1 MAGLTSL
8 PRKKNI
14 KGQPHKLAYIT
25 EAESDLL
32 KSRGGAGKPVKGT
45 KGVPAYFDAGE
56 GMGGYGSGMD
66 DDATGGAGD
75 PSASQGVG
83 AGLDEAEPTNIQGY
97 LDAYGI
103 TDPGIQASYEDYMD
117 DVYSKVP
124 GFKSR
129 AQEYTDFFGAFNPS
143 TGRVSQGRV
152 GLPEGYLD
160 STRFS
165 NLMEMQEKFGY
176 APPNVVSDSY
186 GQPVT
191 TTFGYLTFGDP
202 ETEPYTLKR
211 YRDPLLVKRRLE
223 REFSNKD
230 VPSLELLRDPVLQ
243 DVMSPSPS
251 IENRRAYTQA
261 VREASQAMTPEQR
274 YGVLDPKIDRDDP
287 RFGTRVGGY
296 LQTLEQAN
304 LPTYMGGFR
313 GSRETEAPFALTKEE
328 SDRYQDIFMAFAGT
342 RGEAIRTEIDNAK
355 SGQTVQEALSNAGF
369 SSFGLPKEAEVSALS
384 NYMDREALKGWVQGL
399 GIVTSMNSP
408 FMPATA
414 MGLPQEIYEDTIKP
428 AFKSLRESLDESIP
442 GFKDLSAKFDVG
454 VEKVEEQYEKQVPE
468 TETIVDTIF
477 DALFGKGKS
486 QEAKE
491 FGSSYQVPSSVRESR
506 EVTVEDIAP
515 VSTAISEVPTSQFP
529 DIEPMMLYDPIAS
542 QMQEAPV
549 TLDEAIAFGQS
560 LERDRDLTEQVN
572 RQLEETV
579 FLDPL
584 TFPYPERP
592 LELPPIPETIAE
604 ALQDQRGREAS
615 IARDAALQ
623 NIPVEL
629 PAPISPV
636 QVAPLGASAVAVPE
650 AERAVEIEQL
660 APLPE
665 EVDIAQA
672 AFTEPPVVETVS
684 EISPDAMNAALSRI
698 GKMAQDPESPVTID
712 DYRAVENARTTEEFV
727 EAIQIV
733 LDKEEKS
740 GVAAKAEKG
749 SGFTYKRGN

>member
-1 MAGLTSL
+1 MGNIMAGLTSL

-369 SSFGLPKEAEVSALS
+369 SSFGLPKEAEVSALA

-515 VSTAISEVPTSQFP
+515 A
-529 DIEPMMLYDPIAS
+529 PIAI
-542 QMQEAPV
+542 
-549 TLDEAIAFGQS
+549 DS
-560 LERDRDLTEQVN
+560 LPL
-572 RQLEETV
+572 ETV
-579 FLDPL
+579 VENTAPQTFRQDAQPETAEFARNALTDLEYLGLVEDPVP
-584 TFPYPERP
+584 FREA
-592 LELPPIPETIAE
+592 LPGEVQPETIALLTGQTPE
-604 ALQDQRGREAS
+604 
-615 IARDAALQ
+615 
-623 NIPVEL
+623 
-629 PAPISPV
+629 ISPT
-636 QVAPLGASAVAVPE
+636 VAAPVTPVG
-650 AERAVEIEQL
+650 IEQL

-672 AFTEPPVVETVS
+672 TFTEPPVVETVS
-684 EISPDAMNAALSRI
+684 EVSPDAMNAALSRI
-698 GKMAQDPESPVTID
+698 GKMARDPESPVTID
-712 DYRAVENARTTEEFV
+712 DYRAVENARTIEEFV

-740 GVAAKAEKG
+740 GVAAKAEKEIRL
-749 SGFTYKRGN
+749 YI

>member
-369 SSFGLPKEAEVSALS
+369 SSFGLPKEAEVSALA

-515 VSTAISEVPTSQFP
+515 A
-529 DIEPMMLYDPIAS
+529 PIAI
-542 QMQEAPV
+542 
-549 TLDEAIAFGQS
+549 DS
-560 LERDRDLTEQVN
+560 LPL
-572 RQLEETV
+572 ETV
-579 FLDPL
+579 VENTAPQTFRQDVQPETIEFARNALTDLEYLGLVEDPVP
-584 TFPYPERP
+584 FREA
-592 LELPPIPETIAE
+592 LPGEVQPETIALLTGQTPE
-604 ALQDQRGREAS
+604 
-615 IARDAALQ
+615 
-623 NIPVEL
+623 
-629 PAPISPV
+629 ISPT
-636 QVAPLGASAVAVPE
+636 VAAPVTPVG
-650 AERAVEIEQL
+650 IEQL

-740 GVAAKAEKG
+740 GRAAKAEAA
-749 SGFTYKRGN
+749 FRNYKRGN

>member
-369 SSFGLPKEAEVSALS
+369 SSFGLPKEAEVSALA

-515 VSTAISEVPTSQFP
+515 A
-529 DIEPMMLYDPIAS
+529 PIAI
-542 QMQEAPV
+542 
-549 TLDEAIAFGQS
+549 DS
-560 LERDRDLTEQVN
+560 LPL
-572 RQLEETV
+572 ETV
-579 FLDPL
+579 VENTAPQ
-584 TFPYPERP
+584 TFRQDAQPETIEFAKNALAD
-592 LELPPIPETIAE
+592 LELLGLVEDPDPFREALPGQVQPETIALLTGQTPE
-604 ALQDQRGREAS
+604 
-615 IARDAALQ
+615 
-623 NIPVEL
+623 
-629 PAPISPV
+629 ISPT
-636 QVAPLGASAVAVPE
+636 VAAPVTPVG
-650 AERAVEIEQL
+650 IEQL

-698 GKMAQDPESPVTID
+698 GKMARDPESPVTID
-712 DYRAVENARTTEEFV
+712 DYRAVENARTIEEFV

-740 GVAAKAEKG
+740 GVAAKAEKR

>member
-1 MAGLTSL
+1 MGNIMAGLTSL

-369 SSFGLPKEAEVSALS
+369 SSFGLPKEAEVSALA

-515 VSTAISEVPTSQFP
+515 A
-529 DIEPMMLYDPIAS
+529 PIAI
-542 QMQEAPV
+542 
-549 TLDEAIAFGQS
+549 DS
-560 LERDRDLTEQVN
+560 LPL
-572 RQLEETV
+572 ETV
-579 FLDPL
+579 VENTAPQTFRQDAQPETAEFARNALTDLEYLGLVEDPVP
-584 TFPYPERP
+584 FREA
-592 LELPPIPETIAE
+592 LPGEVQPETIALLTGQTPE
-604 ALQDQRGREAS
+604 
-615 IARDAALQ
+615 
-623 NIPVEL
+623 
-629 PAPISPV
+629 ISPT
-636 QVAPLGASAVAVPE
+636 VAAPVTPVG
-650 AERAVEIEQL
+650 IEQL

-672 AFTEPPVVETVS
+672 TFTEPPVVETVS
-684 EISPDAMNAALSRI
+684 EVSPDAMNAALSRI
-698 GKMAQDPESPVTID
+698 GKMARDPESPVTID
-712 DYRAVENARTTEEFV
+712 DYRAVENARTIEEFV

-740 GVAAKAEKG
+740 GVAAKAEKR

>member
-369 SSFGLPKEAEVSALS
+369 SSFGLPKEAEVSALA

-515 VSTAISEVPTSQFP
+515 A
-529 DIEPMMLYDPIAS
+529 PIAI
-542 QMQEAPV
+542 
-549 TLDEAIAFGQS
+549 DS
-560 LERDRDLTEQVN
+560 LPL
-572 RQLEETV
+572 ETV
-579 FLDPL
+579 VENTAPQTFRQDVQPETIEFARNALTDLEYLGLVEDPVP
-584 TFPYPERP
+584 FREA
-592 LELPPIPETIAE
+592 LPGEVQPETIALLTGQTPE
-604 ALQDQRGREAS
+604 
-615 IARDAALQ
+615 
-623 NIPVEL
+623 
-629 PAPISPV
+629 ISPT
-636 QVAPLGASAVAVPE
+636 VAAPVTPVG
-650 AERAVEIEQL
+650 IEQL

-672 AFTEPPVVETVS
+672 TFTEPPVVETVS
-684 EISPDAMNAALSRI
+684 EVSPDAMNAALSRI
-698 GKMAQDPESPVTID
+698 GKMARDPESPVTID
-712 DYRAVENARTTEEFV
+712 DYRAVENARTIEEFV

-740 GVAAKAEKG
+740 GVAAKAEKR

>member
-1 MAGLTSL
+1 MGNIMAGLTSL

-83 AGLDEAEPTNIQGY
+83 GGLDEAEPTNLAGY

-129 AQEYTDFFGAFNPS
+129 AQEYTEFFGAFNPS
-143 TGRVSQGRV
+143 TGRVEQGRV
-152 GLPEGYLD
+152 GLPEGFLD
-160 STRFS
+160 KDRFS
-165 NLMEMQEKFGY
+165 TLMEMQEKFGY

-211 YRDPLLVKRRLE
+211 YRDPLLLRQP
-223 REFSNKD
+223 SSS
-230 VPSLELLRDPVLQ
+230 PSLELLRDPVLQ
-243 DVMSPSPS
+243 DIMYSPNPS

-328 SDRYQDIFMAFAGT
+328 SDRYQDIFMAFEGT
-342 RGEAIRTEIDNAK
+342 KGGAIRAEIDNAK

-369 SSFGLPKEAEVSALS
+369 SSFGLPKEAEVSALA

-399 GIVTSMNSP
+399 GIITSMNSP

-428 AFKSLRESLDESIP
+428 AFKSLRESLDENIP
-442 GFKDLSAKFDVG
+442 GFKNLSAKFDVG

-506 EVTVEDIAP
+506 EVTIEDIAP
-515 VSTAISEVPTSQFP
+515 A
-529 DIEPMMLYDPIAS
+529 PIAI
-542 QMQEAPV
+542 
-549 TLDEAIAFGQS
+549 DS
-560 LERDRDLTEQVN
+560 LPL
-572 RQLEETV
+572 ETV
-579 FLDPL
+579 VENTAPQ
-584 TFPYPERP
+584 TFRQDAQPETIEFAKNALAD
-592 LELPPIPETIAE
+592 LELLGLIEDPDPFREALPGQVQPETIALLTE
-604 ALQDQRGREAS
+604 QTPEIS
-615 IARDAALQ
+615 PTVAAPVT
-623 NIPVEL
+623 PVE
-629 PAPISPV
+629 I
-636 QVAPLGASAVAVPE
+636 Q
-650 AERAVEIEQL
+650 QL
-660 APLPE
+660 APPPE

-672 AFTEPPVVETVS
+672 VFTEPPVVETVS
-684 EISPDAMNAALSRI
+684 EVSPDAMNAALDIVSNI
-698 GKMAQDPESPVTID
+698 INQPGSVVTID
-712 DYRAVENARTTEEFV
+712 DYLAIQNAKTEEEFV
-727 EAIQIV
+727 EAIQTVIDK
-733 LDKEEKS
+733 DKEL
-740 GVAAKAEKG
+740 GPAATAEKE
-749 SGFTYKRGN
+749 SGFVFKEGN

>member
-1 MAGLTSL
+1 MGNIMAGLTSL

-369 SSFGLPKEAEVSALS
+369 SSFGLPKEAEVSALA

-515 VSTAISEVPTSQFP
+515 A
-529 DIEPMMLYDPIAS
+529 PIAI
-542 QMQEAPV
+542 
-549 TLDEAIAFGQS
+549 DS
-560 LERDRDLTEQVN
+560 LPL
-572 RQLEETV
+572 ETV
-579 FLDPL
+579 VENTAPQTFRQDAQPETAEFARNALTDLEYLGLVEDPVP
-584 TFPYPERP
+584 FREA
-592 LELPPIPETIAE
+592 LPGEVQPETIALLTGQTPE
-604 ALQDQRGREAS
+604 
-615 IARDAALQ
+615 
-623 NIPVEL
+623 
-629 PAPISPV
+629 ISPT
-636 QVAPLGASAVAVPE
+636 VAAPVTPVG
-650 AERAVEIEQL
+650 IEQL

-672 AFTEPPVVETVS
+672 TFTEPPVVETVS
-684 EISPDAMNAALSRI
+684 EVSPDAMNAALSRI
-698 GKMAQDPESPVTID
+698 GKMARDPESPVTID
-712 DYRAVENARTTEEFV
+712 DYRAVENARTIEEFV

>member
-97 LDAYGI
+97 IDAYGI

-369 SSFGLPKEAEVSALS
+369 SSFGLPKEAEVSALA

-515 VSTAISEVPTSQFP
+515 A
-529 DIEPMMLYDPIAS
+529 PIAI
-542 QMQEAPV
+542 
-549 TLDEAIAFGQS
+549 DS
-560 LERDRDLTEQVN
+560 LPL
-572 RQLEETV
+572 ETV
-579 FLDPL
+579 VENTAPQTFRQDVQPETIEFARNALTDLEYLGLVEDPVP
-584 TFPYPERP
+584 FREA
-592 LELPPIPETIAE
+592 LPGEVQPETIALLTGQTPE
-604 ALQDQRGREAS
+604 
-615 IARDAALQ
+615 
-623 NIPVEL
+623 
-629 PAPISPV
+629 ISPT
-636 QVAPLGASAVAVPE
+636 VAAPVTPVG
-650 AERAVEIEQL
+650 IEQL

-672 AFTEPPVVETVS
+672 TFTEPPVVETVS
-684 EISPDAMNAALSRI
+684 EVSPDAMNAALSRI
-698 GKMAQDPESPVTID
+698 GKMARDPESPVTID
-712 DYRAVENARTTEEFV
+712 DYRAVENARTIEEFV

-740 GVAAKAEKG
+740 GVAAKAEKR

>member
-186 GQPVT
+186 GQPIT
-191 TTFGYLTFGDP
+191 TTYGYLTFGDP

-211 YRDPLLVKRRLE
+211 YRDPLLVKQRLA

-261 VREASQAMTPEQR
+261 VREASKAMTPEQK

-296 LQTLEQAN
+296 LQTLEQAS

-369 SSFGLPKEAEVSALS
+369 SSFGLPKEAEVSALA

-515 VSTAISEVPTSQFP
+515 A
-529 DIEPMMLYDPIAS
+529 PIAI
-542 QMQEAPV
+542 
-549 TLDEAIAFGQS
+549 DS
-560 LERDRDLTEQVN
+560 LPL
-572 RQLEETV
+572 ETV
-579 FLDPL
+579 VENTAPQ
-584 TFPYPERP
+584 TFRQDAQPETIEFAKNALAD
-592 LELPPIPETIAE
+592 LELLGLIEDPDPFREALPGQVQPETIALLTE
-604 ALQDQRGREAS
+604 QTPE
-615 IARDAALQ
+615 
-623 NIPVEL
+623 
-629 PAPISPV
+629 ISPT
-636 QVAPLGASAVAVPE
+636 VAAPVTPVG
-650 AERAVEIEQL
+650 IEQL

-684 EISPDAMNAALSRI
+684 EVSPDAMNAALDIVSNI
-698 GKMAQDPESPVTID
+698 INQPGSVVTID
-712 DYRAVENARTTEEFV
+712 DYLAIQNAQTEEEFV
-727 EAIQIV
+727 EAIQKVI
-733 LDKEEKS
+733 DKDRES
-740 GVAAKAEKG
+740 GPAATAEKE

>member
-97 LDAYGI
+97 IDAYGI

-369 SSFGLPKEAEVSALS
+369 SSFGLPKEAEVSALA

-515 VSTAISEVPTSQFP
+515 A
-529 DIEPMMLYDPIAS
+529 PIAI
-542 QMQEAPV
+542 
-549 TLDEAIAFGQS
+549 DS
-560 LERDRDLTEQVN
+560 LPL
-572 RQLEETV
+572 ETV
-579 FLDPL
+579 VENTAPQTFRQDAQPETIEFARNALTDLEYLGLVEDPVP
-584 TFPYPERP
+584 FREA
-592 LELPPIPETIAE
+592 LPGEVQPETIALLTGQTPE
-604 ALQDQRGREAS
+604 
-615 IARDAALQ
+615 
-623 NIPVEL
+623 
-629 PAPISPV
+629 ISPT
-636 QVAPLGASAVAVPE
+636 VAAPVTPVG
-650 AERAVEIEQL
+650 IEQL

-672 AFTEPPVVETVS
+672 TFTEPPVVETVS
-684 EISPDAMNAALSRI
+684 EVSPDAMNAALSRI
-698 GKMAQDPESPVTID
+698 GKMARDPESPVTID
-712 DYRAVENARTTEEFV
+712 DYRAVENARTIEEFV

-740 GVAAKAEKG
+740 GVAAKAEKR

>member
-97 LDAYGI
+97 IDAYGI

-369 SSFGLPKEAEVSALS
+369 SSFGLPKEAEVSALA

-515 VSTAISEVPTSQFP
+515 A
-529 DIEPMMLYDPIAS
+529 PIAI
-542 QMQEAPV
+542 
-549 TLDEAIAFGQS
+549 DS
-560 LERDRDLTEQVN
+560 LPL
-572 RQLEETV
+572 ETV
-579 FLDPL
+579 VENTAPQTFRQDAQPETAEFARNALTDLEYLGLVEDPVP
-584 TFPYPERP
+584 FREA
-592 LELPPIPETIAE
+592 LPGEVQPETIALLTGQTPE
-604 ALQDQRGREAS
+604 
-615 IARDAALQ
+615 
-623 NIPVEL
+623 
-629 PAPISPV
+629 ISPT
-636 QVAPLGASAVAVPE
+636 VAAPVTPVG
-650 AERAVEIEQL
+650 IEQL

-712 DYRAVENARTTEEFV
+712 DYRAVENARTIEEFV

-740 GVAAKAEKG
+740 GVAAKAEKR

>member
-369 SSFGLPKEAEVSALS
+369 SSFGLPKEAEVSALA

-515 VSTAISEVPTSQFP
+515 A
-529 DIEPMMLYDPIAS
+529 PIAI
-542 QMQEAPV
+542 
-549 TLDEAIAFGQS
+549 DS
-560 LERDRDLTEQVN
+560 LPL
-572 RQLEETV
+572 ETV
-579 FLDPL
+579 VENTAPQTFRQDVQPETIEFARNALTDLEYLGLVEDPVP
-584 TFPYPERP
+584 FREA
-592 LELPPIPETIAE
+592 LPGEVQPETIALLTGQTPE
-604 ALQDQRGREAS
+604 
-615 IARDAALQ
+615 
-623 NIPVEL
+623 
-629 PAPISPV
+629 ISPT
-636 QVAPLGASAVAVPE
+636 VAAPVTPVG
-650 AERAVEIEQL
+650 IEQL

-740 GVAAKAEKG
+740 GVAAKAEKR

>member
-369 SSFGLPKEAEVSALS
+369 SSFGLPKEAEVSALA

-515 VSTAISEVPTSQFP
+515 A
-529 DIEPMMLYDPIAS
+529 PIAI
-542 QMQEAPV
+542 
-549 TLDEAIAFGQS
+549 DS
-560 LERDRDLTEQVN
+560 LPL
-572 RQLEETV
+572 ETV
-579 FLDPL
+579 VENTAPQ
-584 TFPYPERP
+584 TFRQDVQPETIEFAKNALAD
-592 LELPPIPETIAE
+592 LELLGLIEDPDPFREALPGQVQPETIALLTGQTPE
-604 ALQDQRGREAS
+604 
-615 IARDAALQ
+615 
-623 NIPVEL
+623 
-629 PAPISPV
+629 ISPT
-636 QVAPLGASAVAVPE
+636 VAAPVTPVG
-650 AERAVEIEQL
+650 IEQL
-660 APLPE
+660 APFSE

-684 EISPDAMNAALSRI
+684 EVSPDAMNAALDIVSNI
-698 GKMAQDPESPVTID
+698 INQPGSVVTID
-712 DYRAVENARTTEEFV
+712 DYLAIQNAKTEEEFV
-727 EAIQIV
+727 EAIQTVIDK
-733 LDKEEKS
+733 DKEL
-740 GVAAKAEKG
+740 GPAATAEKE
-749 SGFTYKRGN
+749 SGFVFKEGN